1 MASMASIRDEA
12 MKALEGSLASTIEH
26 NRQLEAKLSAASSEL
41 ATVNAKRA
49 TETAEMHELR
59 AALEERDAQIEKLSS
74 KAEES
79 TAESE
84 QAKQRLM
91 AMRQAGQLLLGKLG
105 AAVLSAQEMKTQARP
120 LEEKLIPIAT
130 GAPRAL

>member
-1 MASMASIRDEA
+1 MPLGRAGDGNDLVRNLVKKFPPE
-12 MKALEGSLASTIEH
+12 
-26 NRQLEAKLSAASSEL
+26 LSA
-41 ATVNAKRA
+41 
-49 TETAEMHELR
+49 
-59 AALEERDAQIEKLSS
+59 

-105 AAVLSAQEMKTQARP
+105 VAVLSAQEMKTKARP

-130 GAPRAL
+130 GAPRAP

>member
-1 MASMASIRDEA
+1 MPALQSVQAVWPACEA
-12 MKALEGSLASTIEH
+12 VDLPGL
-26 NRQLEAKLSAASSEL
+26 QL
-41 ATVNAKRA
+41 
-49 TETAEMHELR
+49 MHELR